1 MADGSTCVQDER
13 DHSSA
18 SATCYGVL
26 PLAEVHRYSGT
37 ADLEAARRG
46 RLARGR
52 LLATCDAQ
60 GRYLSLGGPLEG
72 AVPGQPGAS
81 QYPRRYESTAPVPYL
96 GQWWFWLGE
105 NPNVVTG
112 DNRCEDQ

>member
-1 MADGSTCVQDER
+1 MKGGEVPFKLIASGRAMADGSTCVQDER

-72 AVPGQPGAS
+72 AVPGQPWTAS
-81 QYPRRYESTAPVPYL
+81 THGGMKAQRLYRI
-96 GQWWFWLGE
+96 
-105 NPNVVTG
+105 
-112 DNRCEDQ
+112 